1 MKALALD
8 TATPIG
14 TLALVDQG
22 RELLAES
29 RLPAGEPHSK
39 RLMPEISRMFFQA
52 GMSINDVDLIA
63 VGLGPGS
70 FTGLRIG
77 MAAAKGL
84 ALASGKPLVGV
95 GTLDTLA
102 RSFRGAHDGPICV
115 VIDAR
120 KNQLY
125 AAFFCDTPKGCER
138 AGEERTYTTDSL
150 IDAVKGPTLFL
161 GPGLERCESELT
173 ERLGGSFIRGPKDLD
188 TPKAVVAA
196 ELAFD
201 LFDQGVETDPALIL
215 PRYIRPPDIREPKQ

>member
-14 TLALVDQG
+14 ALALVDQDQG
-22 RELLAES
+22 LLAES
-29 RLPAGEPHSK
+29 SLPAGEPHSK
-39 RLMPEISRMFFQA
+39 LLMPEIDRMFSRA
-52 GMSINDVDLIA
+52 GLSIQDLDLIA

-77 MAAAKGL
+77 LAAAKGL

-102 RSFRGAHDGPICV
+102 RSFHGAHDGPICV

-125 AAFFCDTPKGCER
+125 AAFFKGYER
-138 AGEERTYTTDSL
+138 IGEERTYTTDSL
-150 IDAVKGPTLFL
+150 IDAVKGPALFL
-161 GPGLERCESELT
+161 GPGLERCETELA
-173 ERLGGSFIRGPKDLD
+173 ERLGEHFKRGPKDLD
-188 TPKAVVAA
+188 TPKAAAAA

-201 LFDQGVETDPALIL
+201 LFNQGVETDPALIL
-215 PRYIRPPDIREPKQ
+215 PRYIRPPDIHEPKK